1 MTDLTA
7 GAQPAE
13 VAATFQDEGL
23 RGRLGSDDYRVR
35 DQAQRELSAIYE
47 RNYPDAAE
55 GPAPSQ
61 ALGLP
66 AEMLAPGALDVP
78 ADEFPPEASYI
89 APQAFKEAPELLGLF
104 RSWCSSAELTQ
115 AEAIGVAAALDVFD
129 REGADIGAWPEHLRQ
144 ARLELVEQ
152 GFMATPEGR
161 QTLARGRPCTRR
173 SGGRTSAWPSCSTR
187 PARRPIPASSGSW
200 PSVGGRDMAV
210 DVRPRRLPV
219 GATCCGSGPSGTEGL
234 GD

>member
-1 MTDLTA
+1 MSDA
-7 GAQPAE
+7 VGGAPPAE
-13 VAATFQDEGL
+13 VQQSFENADL
-23 RGRLGSDDYRVR
+23 RGRLASGDYRVR

-104 RSWCSSAELTQ
+104 QSWCSSAELTQ

-129 REGADIGAWPEHLRQ
+129 REGADIGGWPEHLRR
-144 ARLELVEQ
+144 ARLEMVKA
-152 GFMATPEGR
+152 GFMATPEGQ
-161 QTLARGRPCTRR
+161 QTLVRVRSVYGALKASHRGL
-173 SGGRTSAWPSCSTR
+173 AELLD
-187 PARRPIPASSGSW
+187 AA
-200 PSVGGRDMAV
+200 
-210 DVRPRRLPV
+210 
-219 GATCCGSGPSGTEGL
+219 GATSDPGVVRELAKLWRP
-234 GD
+234 